1 MSSNFFQIA
10 QNISNVLVECLPP
23 EYDSSMDEIRSIHIE
38 NSCDLQR
45 LFEENIQR
53 NNTSYRNRGKS
64 KGNDRRNESDED
76 FTGQSNLHF
85 SKVFNTTSYNEFVQN
100 TEIQQIHEIRI
111 TTPEWLRR
119 AKDEFCEIQ
128 DKRDVM
134 GLHELAIAR
143 VQECNRA
150 LRSLHTC
157 NNRESDYVGRR

>member
-23 EYDSSMDEIRSIHIE
+23 EYDSSMDEIRSIH
-38 NSCDLQR
+38 
-45 LFEENIQR
+45 
-53 NNTSYRNRGKS
+53 
-64 KGNDRRNESDED
+64 
-76 FTGQSNLHF
+76 SNLHF